1 MKWPA
6 WTHGRPRGHT
16 LTATLRSFG
25 VSLRYYFAGIYN
37 RTDED
42 HAFLLAG
49 GLAFALVICSIPL
62 ILIVFSVLGVVLDK
76 PFIAEQINNYIYRVI
91 PYERYADYVRE
102 LVFERVQEFRL
113 YKNLAGLVGLVGL
126 LFASSGLF
134 SSLRTILNSVYRVG
148 DTSSRLVSKM
158 RDLAL
163 ILLALAYFLV
173 TAGFVPLM
181 EILLG
186 IAGNIE
192 FLAFLRLETLT
203 DLMVRVGSFLI
214 FVGGMVLMHYFVP
227 DRRPPVS
234 VILVSAIATS
244 ILWTIA
250 QELFG
255 VYVKHAVT
263 LKRVYGTYM
272 LLIAVVFWVYY
283 SSLVFVVGAEI
294 GQLYHERKREEAG

>member
-6 WTHGRPRGHT
+6 WIRNRRIGRK
-16 LTATLRSFG
+16 LTATMRSVG
-25 VSLRYYFAGIYN
+25 GSLHYYTVGIYN
-37 RTDED
+37 RTDGD

-49 GLAFALVICSIPL
+49 GLAFALVICAIPL

-76 PFIAEQINNYIYRVI
+76 PVIAEEINNYIDRVI
-91 PYERYADYVRE
+91 PYERYAEYVRE

-113 YKNLAGLVGLVGL
+113 YKNLAGLLGLVGL

-148 DTSSRLVSKM
+148 DTSSVLVSKM
-158 RDLAL
+158 RDFAL
-163 ILLALAYFLV
+163 ILLALTYFLV

-181 EILLG
+181 EILFG

-192 FLAFLRLETLT
+192 ILAFLRLETLA
-203 DLMVRVGSFLI
+203 DVAVRIGSFLI
-214 FVGGMVLMHYFVP
+214 FVGGVVLMHYFVP
-227 DRRPPVS
+227 DKPPPKS

-244 ILWTIA
+244 VLWTIA

-255 VYVKHAVT
+255 VYVRHAVT
-263 LKRVYGTYM
+263 LRRVYGTYM

-283 SSLVFVVGAEI
+283 SSLVFVIGGEI
-294 GQLYHERKREEAG
+294 GQLYRERKRPQAG